1 MALPGARSVYDLN
14 EDYENECA
22 KRRAATW
29 AAGDRAAVLEQ
40 VRRLAGIRR
49 LSELPSPKIEAL
61 GMIGR
66 AGYKIEKLL
75 IKPEEGISLP
85 ALMFL
90 PEKPTGRV
98 VLYLHQQGKAADAGP
113 GGPIE
118 RRVQAGQPVLAVD
131 LRGVGQTQ
139 QVQGDYYSPEFKD
152 VYIAYML
159 GRSYVGMR
167 AEDVLVCARYAA
179 SRATGGQQRAV
190 DLMAVGNVGI
200 AALHAAALEPDL
212 FSTVKLSRTLRSWS
226 TIVHE
231 RLNRNQV
238 ANVVHGALMHYDLP
252 NLEATLGSK
261 VAVEEPVNAMGT
273 VLPDAANK

>member
-1 MALPGARSVYDLN
+1 MSLPGARSVYDLN
-14 EDYENECA
+14 EDYEHECA

-29 AAGDRAAVLEQ
+29 ATGDRAVLLEQ
-40 VRRLAGIRR
+40 VRRLAGIRK
-49 LSELPSPKIEAL
+49 LSELSNPKVESL
-61 GMIGR
+61 GTVVR

-85 ALMFL
+85 ALWFL
-90 PEKPTGRV
+90 PEKPTGCV
-98 VLYLHQQGKAADAGP
+98 VLYLNQQDKATDAGP

-118 RRVQAGQPVLAVD
+118 RRVRAGDAVLAVD

-139 QVQGDYYSPEFKD
+139 QVQADHYGPEFRD

-179 SRATGGQQRAV
+179 SRAAGGPQRAV
-190 DLMAVGNVGI
+190 DLVAIGNVGI
-200 AALHAAALEPDL
+200 AALHAAALEPNL
-212 FSTVKLSRTLRSWS
+212 FSTVKLSRMLRSWS

-238 ANVVHGALMHYDLP
+238 ANVVHGALLHYDLP
-252 NLEATLGSK
+252 NLVATLGEK
-261 VAVEEPVNAMGT
+261 VAVAEPVNAVGK
-273 VLPDAANK
+273 VLPAVANK